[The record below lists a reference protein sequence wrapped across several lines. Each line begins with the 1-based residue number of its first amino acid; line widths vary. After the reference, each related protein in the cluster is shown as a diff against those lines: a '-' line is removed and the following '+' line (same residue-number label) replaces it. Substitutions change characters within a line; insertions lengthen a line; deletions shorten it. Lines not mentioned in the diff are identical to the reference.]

1 MVTVRSRLPMTPQ
14 SSPPSSSRDHV
25 CLVCQDFAA
34 GYHYGVPSCVGCK
47 TFFRR
52 TIMKKQKYI
61 CQYEGNCPVDKTI
74 RCACRYCR
82 FEKCLN
88 VGMDRNAL
96 QQSRD
101 PIGYTKRTKRPKKEM
116 KTAIEDSSDESSGST
131 SLSPPPISPTL
142 SPTLSPALSPSTPS
156 YTPLAIPNLGNP
168 KASRRCIL
176 QVLEDREKCAND
188 LRLSDYLPLRSL
200 HEALC
205 SRSLL
210 ADPTF
215 MAQWGQPS
223 ERHQMYD
230 MRFVTQQDYHYW
242 HERDWFVLTEY
253 AKTFDVFE
261 ALDYQD
267 KAELVR
273 HAAITVPVLV
283 QVWNSPDYGP
293 DTIVFPDGTYFDKTP
308 EPTRPA
314 GLNRKKYQMLDLVL
328 KPFRDLQL
336 DATEFA
342 AFKAVTFLN
351 PDADITLP
359 ARKLIN
365 NERVRITKQ
374 LYAYMATK
382 DDVDTAIERFARLVL
397 MGTSMS
403 KMACESKEAV
413 WIADFFEN
421 IGFSTFARQLFFG
434 DDVTN
439 ASGMIQL

>member
-1 MVTVRSRLPMTPQ
+1 MTPQ
-14 SSPPSSSRDHV
+14 SSPSSSRDHV
-25 CLVCQDFAA
+25 CLICQDFAS

-61 CQYEGNCPVDKTI
+61 CQFEGNCPVDKSI

-82 FEKCLN
+82 FEKCLS

-101 PIGYTKRTKRPKKEM
+101 PIGYTKRTRRPKKEM
-116 KTAIEDSSDESSGST
+116 KSTSSDGSSDEGANST
-131 SLSPPPISPTL
+131 PPSVSPLQLSPPPISPTPC
-142 SPTLSPALSPSTPS
+142 SV
-156 YTPLAIPNLGNP
+156 TPLPV
-168 KASRRCIL
+168 KSTRRCIL
-176 QVLEDREKCAND
+176 QTLADREKSAND

-205 SRSLL
+205 SKALL
-210 ADPTF
+210 TDPMF
-215 MAQWGQPS
+215 MSQWGHPS
-223 ERHQMYD
+223 ERHQIFD
-230 MRFVTQQDYHYW
+230 LRFVTQQDYHYW
-242 HERDWFVLTEY
+242 HERDWFLLTEY

-293 DTIVFPDGTYFDKTP
+293 DTIVFPDGSYFDKTP

-314 GLNRKKYQMLDLVL
+314 GLNRKKFQMLDLVL

-336 DATEFA
+336 DAVEFA

-382 DDVDTAIERFARLVL
+382 DDMDTAIERFARLVL

-421 IGFSTFARQLFFG
+421 IGFSSFARQLFFG
-434 DDVTN
+434 DEMEERVVHK
-439 ASGMIQL
+439 L

>member
-1 MVTVRSRLPMTPQ
+1 MSPQ
-14 SSPPSSSRDHV
+14 SSPSSSQDHV
-25 CLVCQDFAA
+25 CLVCQDFAS

-61 CQYEGNCPVDKTI
+61 CQFEGNCPVDKTI

-82 FEKCLN
+82 FEKCIS

-96 QQSRD
+96 QQNRD
-101 PIGYTKRTKRPKKEM
+101 PIGYTKRTRRPKKEL
-116 KTAIEDSSDESSGST
+116 KTTSEGSSDESATPLSVSPVQ
-131 SLSPPPISPTL
+131 LSPPPTSPPVPV
-142 SPTLSPALSPSTPS
+142 S
-156 YTPLAIPNLGNP
+156 
-168 KASRRCIL
+168 SRFRRNIL
-176 QVLEDREKCAND
+176 QTLAEREKCAND
-188 LRLSDYLPLRSL
+188 LRLSDFLPIRSL

-205 SRSLL
+205 SKSFLN
-210 ADPTF
+210 DTIF
-215 MAQWGQPS
+215 MSRWGVPS
-223 ERHQMYD
+223 DKHQITD
-230 MRFVTQQDYHYW
+230 LRFVTQQDYHYW
-242 HERDWFVLTEY
+242 HERDWFLLTEY

-293 DTIVFPDGTYFDKTP
+293 DTIVFPDGCYFDRTH

-314 GLNRKKYQMLDLVL
+314 GLNRKKYQVLDLVL

-351 PDADITLP
+351 PDADISLP
-359 ARKLIN
+359 AQKLVN
-365 NERVRITKQ
+365 NERVRITTQ
-374 LYAYMATK
+374 LYAHMATK

-421 IGFSTFARQLFFG
+421 IGLSPFARQLFFG
-434 DDVTN
+434 DV
-439 ASGMIQL
+439 AEQMMHKL

>member
-1 MVTVRSRLPMTPQ
+1 MTPQ
-14 SSPPSSSRDHV
+14 SSPSSSRDHV
-25 CLVCQDFAA
+25 CLVCQDFAS

-61 CQYEGNCPVDKTI
+61 CQFEGNCPVDKTI

-82 FEKCLN
+82 FEKCLS

-96 QQSRD
+96 QQNRD
-101 PIGYTKRTKRPKKEM
+101 PIGYTKRTRRPKKEL
-116 KTAIEDSSDESSGST
+116 KTTSDCSSDEGAST
-131 SLSPPPISPTL
+131 PPSVSPLQLSPPPISPL
-142 SPTLSPALSPSTPS
+142 LFQAA
-156 YTPLAIPNLGNP
+156 PLKP
-168 KASRRCIL
+168 RRCIL
-176 QVLEDREKCAND
+176 QTLAEREKCAND
-188 LRLSDYLPLRSL
+188 LRLSEYLPIRSL

-205 SRSLL
+205 SKALL
-210 ADPTF
+210 NDTAF
-215 MAQWGQPS
+215 LEKWGQPS
-223 ERHQMYD
+223 ERHQIFD
-230 MRFVTQQDYHYW
+230 LRFVNHDDYHYW
-242 HERDWFVLTEY
+242 HERDWFLLTEY

-293 DTIVFPDGTYFDKTP
+293 DTIVFPDGAYFDRTP

-351 PDADITLP
+351 PGPGGISIRA
-359 ARKLIN
+359 KLS
-365 NERVRITKQ
+365 
-374 LYAYMATK
+374 L
-382 DDVDTAIERFARLVL
+382 
-397 MGTSMS
+397 
-403 KMACESKEAV
+403 
-413 WIADFFEN
+413 
-421 IGFSTFARQLFFG
+421 
-434 DDVTN
+434 
-439 ASGMIQL
+439 